1 MNIKFNKK
9 NLLNLDHVRNIPLLS
24 SNSKGRKTKT
34 EVEKIKDR
42 MRIKEIKDINGM
54 QITYE
59 VIRKKN

>member
-1 MNIKFNKK
+1 MFKFNKK
-9 NLLNLDHVRNIPLLS
+9 NLLNLDHVKSIPLLS

-34 EVEKIKDR
+34 RVEKIKDR
-42 MRIKEIKDINGM
+42 MRIKAIKDINGM

>member
-1 MNIKFNKK
+1 MFKFNKK
-9 NLLNLDHVRNIPLLS
+9 NLLNLDHVKNIPLLS

-34 EVEKIKDR
+34 RVETTKDR